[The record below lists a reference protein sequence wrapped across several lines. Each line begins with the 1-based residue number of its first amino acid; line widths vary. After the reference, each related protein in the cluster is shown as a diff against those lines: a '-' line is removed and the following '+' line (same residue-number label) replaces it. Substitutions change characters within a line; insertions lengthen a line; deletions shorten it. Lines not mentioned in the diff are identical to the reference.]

1 MTSANNVAEWLETA
15 QFLCQLAVALNV
27 VGMSVCVAADLL
39 RSRDVGWTGSR
50 ILIISGRCRI
60 SRAVAKFFLLPTD
73 SGVPRPL
80 AVRVNP
86 DVVHPNVAH
95 SKERRGIEK
104 HVAYL
109 KKGGNVLPGKDAFPT
124 PGYAT
129 TYRFSYVFIFF
140 LSNNTH

>member
-1 MTSANNVAEWLETA
+1 MTSAYNVAEWLETA

-73 SGVPRPL
+73 SG
-80 AVRVNP
+80 A
-86 DVVHPNVAH
+86 DSVADLLLSERTLMWSTPMLH
-95 SKERRGIEK
+95 TPKKEEEEK
-104 HVAYL
+104 TRCL
-109 KKGGNVLPGKDAFPT
+109 PQKGGKRVARKGRLPHPWLRH
-124 PGYAT
+124 YLQ
-129 TYRFSYVFIFF
+129 VFVCVFF
-140 LSNNTH
+140 LSK

>member
-1 MTSANNVAEWLETA
+1 MTSAYNVAEWLETA

-80 AVRVNP
+80 AVRANP

-95 SKERRGIEK
+95 SKERRGRK
-104 HVAYL
+104 NTL
-109 KKGGNVLPGKDAFPT
+109 PT
-124 PGYAT
+124 PKRGETCCPERTPSPPLAT
-129 TYRFSYVFIFF
+129 PLPTGFRMCFFSF
-140 LSNNTH
+140 